1 MKQLW
6 VLAGGNGS
14 GKSTFYRTQL
24 QPLGLAFVNADNIAK
39 EVYPEAPELHS
50 YEAASIA
57 EDLRTQLLASG
68 KSFCFETVYSHPS
81 KIDFVAKAKAL
92 GYQVVLI
99 FIHLDNVMLNKAR
112 IAQRLLEG
120 GHFVP
125 DHKVESRIPRT
136 LQYVLKTLPLCDEL
150 WVLDNSNANFP
161 FRTVLR
167 IKNGE
172 IQKHS
177 TPVPHWAKVFL
188 E

>member
-24 QPLGLAFVNADNIAK
+24 QPLGLAFVNADQIAK
-39 EVYPEAPELHS
+39 EVYPDAPELHS

-57 EDLRTQLLASG
+57 ENLRMQLLSNG
-68 KSFCFETVYSHPS
+68 RSFCFETVYSHPS

-92 GYQVVLI
+92 GYQVVLV
-99 FIHLDNVMLNKAR
+99 FIHLDNTMLNKAR
-112 IAQRLLEG
+112 ISQRVKEG

-125 DHKVESRIPRT
+125 DSKVESRIPRT
-136 LQYVLKTLPLCDEL
+136 LQHVLHTVPLCDEL
-150 WVLDNSNANFP
+150 WVLDNSNTNFP

-167 IKNGE
+167 MKGGE
-172 IQKHS
+172 IHEQSAH
-177 TPVPHWAKVFL
+177 VPNWAKAFL
-188 E
+188 K